1 MKHYSDEDLERA
13 LFSLELEEPPATLRG
28 SILAATCYRTP
39 AVLKPWETVAVGVAL
54 AVIAWIA
61 WSLVVGGL
69 PALAGQ
75 LQFALDV
82 LGRSLSDGAT
92 LAWIAVGGSVA
103 VWLSLWANPP
113 QFVLGKIARR

>member
-13 LFSLELEEPPATLRG
+13 LFSLDLEEPPAELRG

-39 AVLKPWETVAVGVAL
+39 AVLKPWETVAVGAAL
-54 AVIAWIA
+54 AVVAWIA
-61 WSLVVGGL
+61 WSLVTGGL
-69 PALAGQ
+69 PSLAAQ
-75 LQFALDV
+75 LQGALDFIA
-82 LGRSLSDGAT
+82 GSLRDGAT
-92 LAWIAVGGSVA
+92 LMWIAVGGSVA